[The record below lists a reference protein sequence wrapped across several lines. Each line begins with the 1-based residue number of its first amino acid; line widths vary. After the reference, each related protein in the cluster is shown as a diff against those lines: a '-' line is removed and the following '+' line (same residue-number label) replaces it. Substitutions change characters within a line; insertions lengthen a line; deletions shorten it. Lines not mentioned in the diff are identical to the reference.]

1 MMKQYM
7 GLRFKTSQNEAKLVI
22 IFKWVENKVG
32 SGFKIQPSQEWSYK
46 WFSRSNKSRLKLKW
60 STSTNE
66 YIMNL

>member
-32 SGFKIQPSQEWSYK
+32 SGFKIRPSQEWSYK
-46 WFSRSNKSRLKLKW
+46 WFSLVKW
-60 STSTNE
+60 VKTEVQMVHMHNRV
-66 YIMNL
+66 